1 MVLDDNR
8 TIFDELCW
16 KHPEGKEMNPSALVP
31 ETDDAGSFHP
41 IIFDRLDGAFIRE
54 IASRM
59 KGSTG
64 PSGLDAEDWRQMCC
78 SFKDAS
84 HHLCNTLADTA
95 KHIAVNYIN
104 PRGLEALNAS
114 ILMPWTRCLVFGQ

>member
-8 TIFDELCW
+8 TVFDELCW

-31 ETDDAGSFHP
+31 ETDNAGSFHP
-41 IIFDRLDGAFIRE
+41 IIFDSRDGALIRD
-54 IASRM
+54 IASQM
-59 KGSTG
+59 KGSAG
-64 PSGLDAEDWRQMCC
+64 PFGLDAEDWRQMCC

-95 KHIAVNYIN
+95 KRIAMNYVD
-104 PRGLEALNAS
+104 PHGLEALNACRL
-114 ILMPWTRCLVFGQ
+114 IAFTG